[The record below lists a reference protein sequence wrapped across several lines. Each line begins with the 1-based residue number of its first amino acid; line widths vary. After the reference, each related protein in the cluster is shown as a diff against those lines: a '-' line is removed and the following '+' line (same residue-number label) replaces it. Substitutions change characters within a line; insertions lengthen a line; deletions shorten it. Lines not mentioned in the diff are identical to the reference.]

1 LEEDENMVLE
11 MDRQVLTELGISRI
25 GQLIMLPL
33 NRLEIDLSYG
43 RSPNEQ
49 KIKTMARGF
58 SEAAAGVL
66 MVSHR
71 YSLDRY
77 VLMDGGH
84 RCAAMR
90 LSGYTEALCSV
101 YEYLSIENEAAIWVL
116 CNRNRKNPSA
126 LEMFKA
132 LLAEKQPQAIA
143 INEAAQEAGCI
154 IPGRFAGQHRSPNVI
169 NAVGALQAVYRLG
182 GKASVRDTLA
192 LLLTTWPD
200 DRDATIGNMISGMA
214 IFLGKYR
221 DDITLPAL
229 GHKLR
234 LHRPA
239 QLLMDAGVQ
248 ARTYKGDARTLIA
261 KIILNLY
268 NSGRRTQ
275 RLPDKF
281 IDI

>member
-1 LEEDENMVLE
+1 MVLE
-11 MDRQVLTELGISRI
+11 MDRQVLTELGTSRI

-182 GKASVRDTLA
+182 GKASVRDTLD

-200 DRDATIGNMISGMA
+200 DRDATMGNMISGMG

-268 NSGRRTQ
+268 NSGRRTH

>member
-1 LEEDENMVLE
+1 MVLE
-11 MDRQVLTELGISRI
+11 MDRQVLTELGTSRI
-25 GQLIMLPL
+25 GQLTMLPL
-33 NRLEIDLSYG
+33 NRLEIDLNYG
-43 RSPNEQ
+43 RSPNEL
-49 KIKTMARGF
+49 KVRTMSRDF

-77 VLMDGGH
+77 ILMDGGH

-132 LLAEKQPQAIA
+132 ALVEKQPQAIA

-182 GKASVRDTLA
+182 GKASVRDTLI
-192 LLLTTWPD
+192 LLLRTWPD
-200 DRDATIGNMISGMA
+200 DRDATMGNMISGMG

-221 DDITLPAL
+221 DDITLPAV

-275 RLPDKF
+275 RLKDKF
-281 IDI
+281 LDI

>member
-1 LEEDENMVLE
+1 MVVE
-11 MDRQVLTELGISRI
+11 MDRKVSNELGTSRI
-25 GQLIMLPL
+25 GQLRVLPL

-49 KIKTMARGF
+49 KVKEMAGNF

-77 VLMDGGH
+77 ALMDGGH

-90 LSGYTEALCSV
+90 LSGYTEALCQV
-101 YEYLSIENEAAIWVL
+101 YEYLTIEAEAAIWVL
-116 CNRNRKNPSA
+116 CNRARKNPSA

-132 LLAEKQPQAIA
+132 ALVEKQPQAIA
-143 INEAAQEAGCI
+143 INEAVQEAGCI
-154 IPGRFAGQHRSPNVI
+154 IPTGLSGVGSTRAPNVI
-169 NAVGALQAVYRLG
+169 AAVGALEAVYRSG
-182 GKASVRDTLA
+182 GPASVTDTLV

-200 DRDATIGNMISGMA
+200 DRDATMGTMISGMA
-214 IFLGKYR
+214 TFLSKYR
-221 DDITLPAL
+221 DDITLQAV

-234 LHRPA
+234 LYRPA

-248 ARTYKGDARTLIA
+248 ARTYKGSAKTLIA

-268 NSGRRTQ
+268 NSGRRSQ
-275 RLPDKF
+275 RLLDKF
-281 IDI
+281 

>member
-1 LEEDENMVLE
+1 MVVE
-11 MDRQVLTELGISRI
+11 MDRQVLTELGTSRI
-25 GQLIMLPL
+25 GQLTMLPL
-33 NRLEIDLSYG
+33 NRLEIDLNYG
-43 RSPNEQ
+43 RSPNEL
-49 KIKTMARGF
+49 KVRAMAHDF

-116 CNRNRKNPSA
+116 CNSRRKNPSG

-132 LLAEKQPQAIA
+132 ALVEQQPQAIA

-154 IPGRFAGQHRSPNVI
+154 IPGRFAGSTRSPNVI
-169 NAVGALQAVYRLG
+169 NAVGALQAAYRLG
-182 GKASVRDTLA
+182 GKASVRDTLD

-200 DRDATIGNMISGMA
+200 DRDATIGSMIGGMA
-214 IFLGKYR
+214 MFLSKYR
-221 DDITLPAL
+221 DDITLPAV

-248 ARTYKGDARTLIA
+248 ARTYKGNARTLIA

-268 NSGRRTQ
+268 NSGRRIH

>member
-1 LEEDENMVLE
+1 MVVE
-11 MDRQVLTELGISRI
+11 MDRQVLTELGTSRI
-25 GQLIMLPL
+25 GQLTMLPL
-33 NRLEIDLSYG
+33 NRLEIDLNYG
-43 RSPNEQ
+43 RSPNEL
-49 KIKTMARGF
+49 KVRTMSRDF

-116 CNRNRKNPSA
+116 CNRFRKNPTA

-132 LLAEKQPQAIA
+132 ALVEKQPQAIA
-143 INEAAQEAGCI
+143 INEAAKEAGCI
-154 IPGRFAGQHRSPNVI
+154 IPDGLKAGQHRSPNVI

-182 GKASVRDTLA
+182 GKAGVRDTLV

-200 DRDATIGNMISGMA
+200 DRDATMGNMISGMA
-214 IFLGKYR
+214 MFLSKYR
-221 DDITLPAL
+221 DDITLPAV

-268 NSGRRTQ
+268 NSGRRAH

>member
-1 LEEDENMVLE
+1 MVLE

-182 GKASVRDTLA
+182 GKASVRDTLD

-200 DRDATIGNMISGMA
+200 DRDATMGNMISGMG

>member
-1 LEEDENMVLE
+1 MEGEKLMVLE
-11 MDRQVLTELGISRI
+11 MDRQLLSELGTSRI
-25 GQLIMLPL
+25 GQLTMLPL

-43 RSPNEQ
+43 RSPNEL
-49 KIKTMARGF
+49 KVRAMAHDF

-84 RCAAMR
+84 RCGAMR

-101 YEYLSIENEAAIWVL
+101 YEYLSIETEAAIWVL
-116 CNRNRKNPSA
+116 CNSRRKNPSG

-132 LLAEKQPQAIA
+132 ALVEQQPQAIA

-154 IPGRFAGQHRSPNVI
+154 IPDRFAGSTRSPNVI
-169 NAVGALQAVYRLG
+169 NAVGALQAAYRLG
-182 GKASVRDTLA
+182 GKSSVRDTLD

-200 DRDATIGNMISGMA
+200 DRDATIGSMIGGMA
-214 IFLGKYR
+214 MFLSKYR
-221 DDITLPAL
+221 DDITLPAV

-248 ARTYKGDARTLIA
+248 ARTYRGNARTLIA
-261 KIILNLY
+261 KTILNLY

-275 RLPDKF
+275 RLKDKF

>member
-1 LEEDENMVLE
+1 MVVE
-11 MDRQVLTELGISRI
+11 MDRQVLTELGTSRI
-25 GQLIMLPL
+25 GQLTMLPL
-33 NRLEIDLSYG
+33 NRLEIDLNYG
-43 RSPNEQ
+43 RSPNEL
-49 KIKTMARGF
+49 KVRTMSRDF

-77 VLMDGGH
+77 ILMDGGH

-101 YEYLSIENEAAIWVL
+101 YEYLSIEDEAAIWVL
-116 CNRNRKNPSA
+116 CNRARKNPSA

-154 IPGRFAGQHRSPNVI
+154 IPDRFAGQHRSPNVI

-200 DRDATIGNMISGMA
+200 DRDATMGTMISGMA
-214 IFLGKYR
+214 TFLSKYR
-221 DDITLPAL
+221 DDITLQAV

-234 LHRPA
+234 LYRPA